1 MSNFYANLPPVAS
14 LDALCDPGAFTA
26 LPDDWH
32 LAVADVA
39 GSTRAIAAGR
49 YKAVNTV
56 GVSVIAAVTNA
67 LKPLDLPYIFGGDGA
82 IVCVP
87 AEGAAA
93 ARRALAATAA
103 MARRAFDME
112 LRTALVPVA
121 FLRGLGHEV
130 LVARHRVSPH
140 YDQCALQCALHGG
153 GAPLAETLL
162 KSGGLPAECYVG
174 ADDSLEAD
182 YSGLECRW
190 REIPSPSDETIAVIV
205 QASAGAAEPLAT
217 YRAVMHEI
225 EQIFGNADA
234 CHPVS
239 KEGLQVTLSSF
250 VLAHEARV
258 RTWREGFGGRLRYAI
273 SQRLQVVLGWIL
285 FATGTRT
292 SDTDWSRYKGDAVAN
307 TDFRKFDGCL
317 RLVLAGNA
325 DQRQRLVKRLD
336 ARRRTGDLTF
346 GIHVSDSAIMTC
358 LVRQRQ
364 FEHVHFVDASG
375 GGYAAAA
382 KQMKAQ

>member
-1 MSNFYANLPPVAS
+1 
-14 LDALCDPGAFTA
+14 
-26 LPDDWH
+26 
-32 LAVADVA
+32 
-39 GSTRAIAAGR
+39 
-49 YKAVNTV
+49 
-56 GVSVIAAVTNA
+56 
-67 LKPLDLPYIFGGDGA
+67 
-82 IVCVP
+82 
-87 AEGAAA
+87 
-93 ARRALAATAA
+93 
-103 MARRAFDME
+103 ME

-130 LVARHRVSPH
+130 LVTRHRVSPH

-162 KSGGLPAECYVG
+162 KRGGLPPECYVG
-174 ADDSLEAD
+174 ADADLEAD

-205 QASAGAAEPLAT
+205 QVSAGAAEPLAT
-217 YRAVMHEI
+217 YRAVMREI

-234 CHPVS
+234 CRPVS
-239 KEGLQVTLSSF
+239 KDGLKVTLSSF

-258 RTWREGFGGRLRYAI
+258 RTWRESLGGRLRYALA
-273 SQRLQVVLGWIL
+273 QRLQVVLGWVL
-285 FATGTRT
+285 FATGART
-292 SDTDWSRYKGDAVAN
+292 SETDWSRYKGDAVAN

-317 RLVLAGNA
+317 RLVLAGDA
-325 DQRQRLVKRLD
+325 SQRLQLAALLD
-336 ARRRTGDLTF
+336 ARRRAGELTF

-364 FEHVHFVDASG
+364 YEHVHFVDASG

-382 KQMKAQ
+382 KQMKTQ

>member
-1 MSNFYANLPPVAS
+1 MSDFYAKLSPVAS
-14 LDALCDPGAFTA
+14 LDALCDPGAFSA
-26 LPDDWH
+26 LPDDWF

-39 GSTRAIAAGR
+39 GSTRAIAEGR

-87 AEGAAA
+87 GDGAAS

-103 MARRAFDME
+103 MARKAFDME

-162 KSGGLPAECYVG
+162 KSGGLPAECYVSPD
-174 ADDSLEAD
+174 ADLDAD

-205 QASAGAAEPLAT
+205 QVAKDIAEPLAV
-217 YRAVMHEI
+217 YRAVMREI
-225 EQIFGNADA
+225 EQVYGNADA
-234 CHPVS
+234 CRPVS
-239 KEGLQVTLSSF
+239 QDGMQVTLSSSA
-250 VLAHEARV
+250 LAHEARV
-258 RTWREGFGGRLRYAI
+258 RTWRDGFGGRLRYAL
-273 SQRLQVVLGWIL
+273 SQRLQVMLGWVL
-285 FATGTRT
+285 FATGART
-292 SDTDWSRYKGDAVAN
+292 SDTDWSRYKADAVAN

-317 RLVLAGNA
+317 RLVLAGDA
-325 DQRQRLVKRLD
+325 GQRRALAERLD
-336 ARRRTGDLTF
+336 ARRRAGELTF

-364 FEHVHFVDASG
+364 YEHVHFVDASG

>member
-1 MSNFYANLPPVAS
+1 MSEFYAKLPPVAS

-26 LPDDWH
+26 LPDDWY

-87 AEGAAA
+87 GDGATAT
-93 ARRALAATAA
+93 RHALAATAA
-103 MARRAFDME
+103 MASKAFDME

-121 FLRGLGHEV
+121 YLRGLGHEV

-162 KSGGLPAECYVG
+162 KSGGLPPECYVS
-174 ADDSLEAD
+174 ADAGLDAD

-205 QASAGAAEPLAT
+205 QVTVNTQEPLAT
-217 YRAVMHEI
+217 YRAVMREI
-225 EQIFGNADA
+225 EQIYGGADA
-234 CHPVS
+234 CRPVT
-239 KEGLQVTLSSF
+239 KDGMRITLSSF

-258 RTWREGFGGRLRYAI
+258 RTWRDSLRGRLRYALV
-273 SQRLQVVLGWIL
+273 QRLQVALGWVL
-285 FATGTRT
+285 FATDART
-292 SDTDWSRYKGDAVAN
+292 SDTDWSRYKSDAVAN

-317 RLVLAGNA
+317 RLVLAGDA
-325 DQRQRLVKRLD
+325 SQRKQLTDRLD
-336 ARRRTGDLTF
+336 ARRRAGELTF

-364 FEHVHFVDASG
+364 YEHVHFVDASG